1 MQAGRPRV
9 KGVSRRRK
17 RSFWSPWPE
26 HECIRHSG
34 GFRLAI
40 GSAKPALAARKIRR
54 RDTGLIVQVGG
65 NDRAA
70 VVVGLTKA
78 DMCIVVGGGAAP
90 EGVCVEMARS
100 FLLEGEADSLSE
112 VVGHELCRPAETAQY
127 EDRLPCQ

>member
-1 MQAGRPRV
+1 MQADRPRV

-40 GSAKPALAARKIRR
+40 GSAKAALAARKTRR
-54 RDTGLIVQVGG
+54 RDTELIEQLDGTE
-65 NDRAA
+65 REA
-70 VVVGLTKA
+70 VVAGLTKA
-78 DMCIVVGGGAAP
+78 DMCIVVVGGAAP
-90 EGVCVEMARS
+90 EGVCEEMVQS
-100 FLLEGEADSLSE
+100 FLVEGEAGSLSE
-112 VVGHELCRPAETAQY
+112 VVGRELCLPVETAQC